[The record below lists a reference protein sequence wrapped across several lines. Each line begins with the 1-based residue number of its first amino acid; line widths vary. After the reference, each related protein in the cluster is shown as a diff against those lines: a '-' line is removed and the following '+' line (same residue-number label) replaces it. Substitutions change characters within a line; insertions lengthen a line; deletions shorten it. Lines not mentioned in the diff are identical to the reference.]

1 MTSCFRTYVPFY
13 SNIEIKAFL
22 PDPSRVK
29 QIAEEIGEDKGV
41 IHQEETFFTSK
52 RGRLKLRRFSAT
64 NGELINY
71 ERLDKPGPK
80 QSHYVIS
87 TTADPEGLRQILEKA
102 LGIEGIV
109 RKKRHLFLVGQ
120 TRIHLDEVEGLG
132 NFLELEVVLQEGQQP
147 EDGMAIAAGLMKKLG
162 VKREDLIAGA
172 YIDLISQN
180 YHQRMGIS
188 K

>member
-1 MTSCFRTYVPFY
+1 MP

-29 QIAEEIGEDKGV
+29 QIAEEIGEDKGATL
-41 IHQEETFFTSK
+41 QEDTFFTSK

-64 NGELINY
+64 HGELIYY
-71 ERLDKPGPK
+71 ERPDKPGPK
-80 QSHYVIS
+80 QSHYVIY
-87 TTADPEGLRQILEKA
+87 TTGDPDGLRRLLSEA
-102 LGIEGIV
+102 LRIEGIV

-120 TRIHLDEVEGLG
+120 SRIHLDEVKELG

-162 VKREDLIAGA
+162 VKKEDLIAGA

-180 YHQRMGIS
+180 SHQRMGIS